1 MLSDQLL
8 LDKILFILVVLSGT
22 APESSRYLRKEF
34 INLLAFFKLQNQ
46 NLIDEMNA
54 ICIETDIISEN
65 ADWDSRSTY

>member
-1 MLSDQLL
+1 M
-8 LDKILFILVVLSGT
+8 VVLSGT

>member
-1 MLSDQLL
+1 M
-8 LDKILFILVVLSGT
+8 VVLSGT
-22 APESSRYLRKEF
+22 APESSGYLRKEF